1 MEPSLPEPD
10 VQPAKALF
18 SPRDAAVYLGLSEST
33 LARMRS
39 RNSKVKG
46 PPYFRL
52 GGSVKYKQAELD
64 AWVEHNREGADD
76 ATVGLVNGK
85 DSKSGG
91 E

>member
-1 MEPSLPEPD
+1 MSPTRARNASRLQRTRSSLRP
-10 VQPAKALF
+10 L
-18 SPRDAAVYLGLSEST
+18 YLGLSEST

-64 AWVEHNREGADD
+64 AWVERNREGADD

-85 DSKSGG
+85 ASKSGAD
-91 E
+91 